1 VIYVLD
7 ASALVSYLRD
17 EAGSD
22 IVSDLLKKAVDGE
35 DTIYMNIVNLIE
47 VHYANI
53 RSLGSEKA
61 AMILK
66 EILCAPIQVVNDISD
81 AVFQQS
87 ARLKASYKCS
97 LADTIGLATAK
108 ELSAHFVTSDHHELE
123 QISKNEPIPFVWL
136 PPHPK
141 TKSTTLP

>member
-7 ASALVSYLRD
+7 ASALVSYLMN
-17 EAGSD
+17 ESGSD
-22 IVSDLLKKAVDGE
+22 IVSDLLEKAVDGE
-35 DTIYMNIVNLIE
+35 DTIYMNIVKLIE
-47 VHYANI
+47 VHYGNI

-61 AMILK
+61 AVILK
-66 EILCAPIQVVNDISD
+66 DIFSAPIQIVSDISE

-97 LADTIGLATAK
+97 IADAIGLATAI
-108 ELSAHFVTSDHHELE
+108 ELSGHFVTSDHHELE
-123 QISKNEPIPFVWL
+123 PVAENEPIPFVWL

-141 TKSTTLP
+141 NK